1 MAESRPASLWQ
12 NVAMP
17 KTAFSAAGLRRA
29 LVIKL
34 RHHGDVLLAAPVISA
49 LKQHAPACEVDALVY
64 ADTAPMLDGH
74 PALSRLHLIDRH
86 WKRQGLKRQGAA
98 ELRLIAA
105 LRARRYDLV
114 IHLSV
119 HTRGAWLVR
128 LLRPRW
134 SVAPRFRPGFWAK
147 SFTHL
152 YPAQS
157 HPDRHT
163 VATNRDSLRALGIDV
178 TASDRRVTLVPG
190 VAAEARI
197 DALLAAHGL
206 DRSGFVHVHP
216 ASRWAFKCWPAER
229 VAALCDALAAKG
241 LPIVLTSAP
250 DANEMALI
258 AAVQAARA
266 AVTCPRSSVLGTQSE
281 PVPTLDLSGQLS
293 LKELAALAARARLFV
308 GVDSAPMHIAAAMG
322 TPTVGIFGPS
332 GDREW
337 GPWDNEGGGRH
348 RVVASL
354 NHPCRPCGRAGC
366 EDSKVSDCL
375 TSLPVAQVLAACLEL
390 LAS

>member
-1 MAESRPASLWQ
+1 
-12 NVAMP
+12 V
-17 KTAFSAAGLRRA
+17 T
-29 LVIKL
+29 
-34 RHHGDVLLAAPVISA
+34 
-49 LKQHAPACEVDALVY
+49 
-64 ADTAPMLDGH
+64 
-74 PALSRLHLIDRH
+74 
-86 WKRQGLKRQGAA
+86 AA
-98 ELRLIAA
+98 E
-105 LRARRYDLV
+105 
-114 IHLSV
+114 
-119 HTRGAWLVR
+119 
-128 LLRPRW
+128 
-134 SVAPRFRPGFWAK
+134 
-147 SFTHL
+147 
-152 YPAQS
+152 
-157 HPDRHT
+157 
-163 VATNRDSLRALGIDV
+163 
-178 TASDRRVTLVPG
+178 DRRVTLVPG

-197 DALLAAHGL
+197 DALLAPHGL
-206 DRSGFVHVHP
+206 VRGGFVHVHP

-229 VAALCDALAAKG
+229 VAALCDALAARG

-266 AVTCPRSSVLGTQSE
+266 RSAVTCPRSGVPGTQSE
-281 PVPTLDLSGQLS
+281 PAPTLDLSGQLS

-354 NHPCRPCGRAGC
+354 VHPCRPCGRAGC
-366 EDSKVSDCL
+366 DDSKVSDCL
-375 TSLPVAQVLAACLEL
+375 VSLAGGAGPRRLPEEL

>member
-49 LKQHAPACEVDALVY
+49 LKHHAPACEVDALVY
-64 ADTAPMLDGH
+64 ADTAPMLEGH

-105 LRARRYDLV
+105 LRAQRYDLV

-134 SVAPRFRPGFWAK
+134 SVAPKFRPGFWAK

-163 VATNRDSLRALGIDV
+163 VDTNLDSLRALGIDV

-258 AAVQAARA
+258 AAVQAARVAVACRGLDIPGIPLRVGRATSQARKASQRRLSISPANCRSRNSLPWRPAPGCSSASIRRRCTSPPRWARRPSASSGRRAIVNGGLGTTRA
-266 AVTCPRSSVLGTQSE
+266 AVATASSPR
-281 PVPTLDLSGQLS
+281 
-293 LKELAALAARARLFV
+293 
-308 GVDSAPMHIAAAMG
+308 
-322 TPTVGIFGPS
+322 
-332 GDREW
+332 
-337 GPWDNEGGGRH
+337 
-348 RVVASL
+348 
-354 NHPCRPCGRAGC
+354 
-366 EDSKVSDCL
+366 
-375 TSLPVAQVLAACLEL
+375 
-390 LAS
+390 